1 MGMDPYT
8 ASGNTQNGPETHFLR
23 LAPGT
28 KFPFLAT
35 TTTFGDTVD
44 PGESRTLPNEESENS
59 VARGIYRL
67 STQSALEDLSEEEE
81 MGNSRQLFGDTIDIT
96 NVNLPRTAQTG
107 TSE

>member
-1 MGMDPYT
+1 MGMDPYMP
-8 ASGNTQNGPETHFLR
+8 SGNTQNGPETHPPW

-44 PGESRTLPNEESENS
+44 PGESRILPNAESENS
-59 VARGIYRL
+59 VARGMYRV
-67 STQSALEDLSEEEE
+67 STQSAVEDLSEEEE
-81 MGNSRQLFGDTIDIT
+81 MGNSRQLLGDTIDIT
-96 NVNLPRTAQTG
+96 NANFPRTAQTG

>member
-8 ASGNTQNGPETHFLR
+8 ASGNTQNGPETHPPW

-35 TTTFGDTVD
+35 TTTFGDNVD
-44 PGESRTLPNEESENS
+44 PGESRILPSEESENS

-67 STQSALEDLSEEEE
+67 STQSAVEDLSDEEE
-81 MGNSRQLFGDTIDIT
+81 MGNSRQLFGDTIAIT
-96 NVNLPRTAQTG
+96 NANLPRTSQTG